1 MAAELDKEAKS
12 DQELY
17 DKLAC
22 WCETNDK
29 DKTKAISDG
38 NDKSASLTASIEKNT
53 ALAST
58 REAEIAAL
66 TDEAAALTKALEEAK
81 ALREKQNDEFNMT
94 EKDLIQSIHS
104 LKNAVMQLGKTQGEQ
119 PAEELLQKQENSLL
133 QVAQA
138 LGRMPEM
145 AEKAVAPHLRPQ
157 VKELL
162 RAPRKGLSLLQQ
174 PPPGGAS
181 NYEPQSGAIFGV
193 LKQMKE
199 TFETNME
206 EGKKEEAE
214 GAAQYEELKTTKETQ
229 LNAAKEKISTK
240 TQELAKARETAAN
253 DKEDLDDT
261 QATLAAD
268 TEFLGKLREQCAAI
282 DKQWEERSKMR
293 SDEIAAV
300 GETINILTDDDARDQ
315 FNDAGTFMQ
324 LRAQSKRESVARERT
339 AAYIAAAGDKLQS
352 KRLAALAVKVR
363 NDVFA
368 KVKESI
374 DGMVVQLDTE
384 QHNEAHKKD
393 GCIKDEDTNEKQT
406 VERTDHKEDVETEIN
421 ALNAEIKFKKEEQAR
436 LKAEIAEA
444 RMEQKKASENRET
457 ENKEFQTVVTDQQAT
472 QKILLKAKDRLAQ
485 FYAKKAALLQT
496 RAHAKSQGK
505 ATQQPPVAFK
515 PYKKAGSGGGAMA
528 LLQNIIEESQETEKD
543 ALEAENTAQAAY
555 EEFVKASNDQIAS
568 MFNQIANDEEVEAED
583 AKKEAADEGDKRA
596 TIGDILKL
604 GEVSTTLHEACDFTV
619 NNFDERQ
626 HNRADEMEALKQ
638 SKSIFSGA
646 AGLR

>member
-1 MAAELDKEAKS
+1 MAAELDAEAQT
-12 DQELY
+12 DGELY

-29 DKTKAISDG
+29 DKTKAIADG
-38 NDKSASLTASIEKNT
+38 KNSVASLTASFDKNT

-58 REAEIAAL
+58 RETEIAAL
-66 TDEAAALTKALEEAK
+66 TDEVASLTKALEEAK

-133 QVAQA
+133 QVANTLRSIPKMA
-138 LGRMPEM
+138 LH
-145 AEKAVAPHLRPQ
+145 AVPPHMRPQ
-157 VKELL
+157 LRELL
-162 RAPRKGLSLLQQ
+162 QAPREGLSLLQQ

-206 EGKKEEAE
+206 EGKKEEAD
-214 GAAQYEELKTTKETQ
+214 GAAQYEELKNTKETQ
-229 LNAAKEKISTK
+229 LNAAKDKISTK
-240 TQELAKARETAAN
+240 TQELAKAKETAAN

-268 TEFLGKLREQCAAI
+268 TEFLAKLKEQGATI

-293 SDEIAAV
+293 ADEIAAV

-339 AAYIAAAGDKLQS
+339 AAYLAAAGDKLSS
-352 KRLAALAVKVR
+352 KRLAYLAVRVK

-406 VERTDHKEDVETEIN
+406 VERNDHKDDVETEIN
-421 ALNAEIKFKKEEQAR
+421 ALNAEIEFQRQDQAR
-436 LKAEIAEA
+436 LKSEIAEA
-444 RMEQKKASENRET
+444 HIAQKRASENRET

-472 QKILLKAKDRLAQ
+472 QKILLQAKDRLAQ
-485 FYAKKAALLQT
+485 FYAKKTTLVQT
-496 RAHAKSQGK
+496 RAKSLEK
-505 ATQQPPVAFK
+505 VAQQPPVAFN
-515 PYKKAGSGGGAMA
+515 PYKKHSSSKGAMA
-528 LLQNIIEESQETEKD
+528 LLQNIIEESLKTEKEVL
-543 ALEAENTAQAAY
+543 AAENAAQAAY
-555 EEFVKASNDQIAS
+555 EGFLVTSFEEIKA
-568 MFNQIANDEEVEAED
+568 MFNQIQNDQEIEAQD
-583 AKKEAADEGDKRA
+583 AKRG
-596 TIGDILKL
+596 
-604 GEVSTTLHEACDFTV
+604 
-619 NNFDERQ
+619 
-626 HNRADEMEALKQ
+626 
-638 SKSIFSGA
+638 
-646 AGLR
+646 

>member
-1 MAAELDKEAKS
+1 MIRLAIPSLLALGAAGSMLLESSKLSQDLALLDSDKEWEKPIVRVVNLLKDMAAELDKEAKS

-29 DKTKAISDG
+29 EKTKAIADG

-58 REAEIAAL
+58 RETEIAAL
-66 TDEAAALTKALEEAK
+66 TDEAAALTKALGEAK

-133 QVAQA
+133 QMANTLRSIPKMA
-138 LGRMPEM
+138 LH
-145 AEKAVAPHLRPQ
+145 AVPPHMRTQLR
-157 VKELL
+157 ELL
-162 RAPRKGLSLLQQ
+162 RAPKKGLSLLQQ

-214 GAAQYEELKTTKETQ
+214 GAAHYEELKNTKETQ
-229 LNAAKEKISTK
+229 LNAAKDKISTK
-240 TQELAKARETAAN
+240 TQELAKAKETAAN

-268 TEFLGKLREQCAAI
+268 TEFLAKLREQCAAI

-293 SDEIAAV
+293 ADEIAAV

-324 LRAQSKRESVARERT
+324 LRDQFND
-339 AAYIAAAGDKLQS
+339 AGT
-352 KRLAALAVKVR
+352 
-363 NDVFA
+363 F
-368 KVKESI
+368 
-374 DGMVVQLDTE
+374 
-384 QHNEAHKKD
+384 
-393 GCIKDEDTNEKQT
+393 
-406 VERTDHKEDVETEIN
+406 
-421 ALNAEIKFKKEEQAR
+421 
-436 LKAEIAEA
+436 
-444 RMEQKKASENRET
+444 
-457 ENKEFQTVVTDQQAT
+457 
-472 QKILLKAKDRLAQ
+472 
-485 FYAKKAALLQT
+485 
-496 RAHAKSQGK
+496 
-505 ATQQPPVAFK
+505 
-515 PYKKAGSGGGAMA
+515 
-528 LLQNIIEESQETEKD
+528 
-543 ALEAENTAQAAY
+543 
-555 EEFVKASNDQIAS
+555 
-568 MFNQIANDEEVEAED
+568 
-583 AKKEAADEGDKRA
+583 
-596 TIGDILKL
+596 
-604 GEVSTTLHEACDFTV
+604 
-619 NNFDERQ
+619 
-626 HNRADEMEALKQ
+626 
-638 SKSIFSGA
+638 
-646 AGLR
+646 

>member
-1 MAAELDKEAKS
+1 MAAELDKEAKQ

-29 DKTKAISDG
+29 DKTKAISDA
-38 NDKSASLTASIEKNT
+38 NDAIASLTASIEKNT

-58 REAEIAAL
+58 RETEIAAL
-66 TDEAAALTKALEEAK
+66 TDEVASLTKALGEAK
-81 ALREKQNDEFNMT
+81 AIREKQNDEFNMT

-133 QVAQA
+133 QVANTLRSIPKMA
-138 LGRMPEM
+138 LH
-145 AEKAVAPHLRPQ
+145 AVPPHMRPQ
-157 VKELL
+157 LRELL
-162 RAPRKGLSLLQQ
+162 QAPRKGLSLLQQ

-214 GAAQYEELKTTKETQ
+214 SAAQYEELKKTKETQ
-229 LNAAKEKISTK
+229 LNAANEKIFRK
-240 TQELAKARETAAN
+240 GQELAKAKETAAN

-261 QATLAAD
+261 QETLAAD
-268 TEFLGKLREQCAAI
+268 TEFLAKLREQCAAI

-293 SDEIAAV
+293 ADEIAAV

-339 AAYIAAAGDKLQS
+339 AAYIAAAGDKLKS
-352 KRLAALAVKVR
+352 KRLAYLAVRVK

-406 VERTDHKEDVETEIN
+406 VERTDHKDDVETEIN
-421 ALNAEIKFKKEEQAR
+421 ALNAEIKFKHEEQIR

-472 QKILLKAKDRLAQ
+472 QKILAKAKDRLAQ

-496 RAHAKSQGK
+496 RAKSHAK

-528 LLQNIIEESQETEKD
+528 LLQNIIEESIETEKD

-555 EEFVKASNDQIAS
+555 EEFVKASNDQIAP

-626 HNRADEMEALKQ
+626 HKRADEMEALKQ
-638 SKSIFSGA
+638 SKAIFSGA
-646 AGLR
+646 KGLR

>member
-1 MAAELDKEAKS
+1 VEH
-12 DQELY
+12 
-17 DKLAC
+17 
-22 WCETNDK
+22 
-29 DKTKAISDG
+29 
-38 NDKSASLTASIEKNT
+38 
-53 ALAST
+53 ALK
-58 REAEIAAL
+58 RIPKIAV
-66 TDEAAALTKALEEAK
+66 
-81 ALREKQNDEFNMT
+81 Q
-94 EKDLIQSIHS
+94 
-104 LKNAVMQLGKTQGEQ
+104 
-119 PAEELLQKQENSLL
+119 
-133 QVAQA
+133 
-138 LGRMPEM
+138 
-145 AEKAVAPHLRPQ
+145 AVAPHLRSQ
-157 VKELL
+157 VQELL

-214 GAAQYEELKTTKETQ
+214 GAAQYEELKNTKETQ

-240 TQELAKARETAAN
+240 TQELAKAKETAAN

-261 QATLAAD
+261 QETLAAD
-268 TEFLGKLREQCAAI
+268 TEFLAKLREQCATI
-282 DKQWEERSKMR
+282 DKQWEERSKIR

-339 AAYIAAAGDKLQS
+339 AAYLAVAGDKLNS
-352 KRLAALAVKVR
+352 KRLAYLAVRVK

-406 VERTDHKEDVETEIN
+406 VERTDHKDDVETEIN
-421 ALNAEIKFKKEEQAR
+421 ALNAEIKFKHEEQIR
-436 LKAEIAEA
+436 LKAEIADA

-472 QKILLKAKDRLAQ
+472 QKILAKAKDRLAQ

-496 RAHAKSQGK
+496 RAKSHAK

-528 LLQNIIEESQETEKD
+528 LLQNIIEESIETEKD
-543 ALEAENTAQAAY
+543 ALEAENAAQAAY
-555 EEFVKASNDQIAS
+555 EEFVKASNDQIAA
-568 MFNQIANDEEVEAED
+568 MYNQIANDEEVEAED

-619 NNFDERQ
+619 NHFDERQ
-626 HNRADEMEALKQ
+626 TSRSQEMEALKQ

-646 AGLR
+646 GFVR

>member
-58 REAEIAAL
+58 RETEIAAL
-66 TDEAAALTKALEEAK
+66 TDEVAALTKALEEAK
-81 ALREKQNDEFNMT
+81 ALREKQNDEFNST

-119 PAEELLQKQENSLL
+119 PAEELLQKQEDSLL
-133 QVAQA
+133 QVAHA
-138 LGRMPEM
+138 LKSIPEM
-145 AEKAVAPHLRPQ
+145 AEKAVAPHMRTQLR
-157 VKELL
+157 ELL
-162 RAPRKGLSLLQQ
+162 RASRKGLSLLQQ

-206 EGKKEEAE
+206 EGKKEEAD
-214 GAAQYEELKTTKETQ
+214 GAAQYEELKNTKETQ
-229 LNAAKEKISTK
+229 LNAAKDKISTK
-240 TQELAKARETAAN
+240 TQELAKAKETAAN

-268 TEFLGKLREQCAAI
+268 TEFLAKLKEQCATI

-324 LRAQSKRESVARERT
+324 LRRQSRRESRQREQT
-339 AAYIAAAGDKLQS
+339 ATFLASAGDRLQS
-352 KRLAALAVKVR
+352 RRLAALSVKVR

-368 KVKESI
+368 KVQSSI
-374 DGMVVQLDTE
+374 DGMVTQLGTE
-384 QHNEAHKKD
+384 QTNEAGKKD

-406 VERTDHKEDVETEIN
+406 TERNGHKDDVETEIN
-421 ALNAEIKFKKEEQAR
+421 ALNAEIKEKNEEQAR
-436 LKAEIAEA
+436 LKEEIKETHL
-444 RMEQKKASENRET
+444 EQKKASENRET
-457 ENKEFQTVVTDQQAT
+457 ENKEFQTVISDQQAT

-485 FYAKKAALLQT
+485 FYAKKAALLQKRT
-496 RAHAKSQGK
+496 SIKSN
-505 ATQQPPVAFK
+505 QQPPVAFK

-528 LLQNIIEESQETEKD
+528 LLENIIDESKETEKD
-543 ALEAENTAQAAY
+543 ALEAENQAQLAY
-555 EEFVKASNDQIAS
+555 EEFIKTSNDQIAA
-568 MFNQIANDEEVEAED
+568 MFVQIGNDEEIEAED
-583 AKKEAADEGDKRA
+583 MKKEAEDEGDKRA
-596 TIGDILKL
+596 TITDILKL
-604 GEVSTTLHEACDFTV
+604 GEVSSTLHEACDFTV
-619 NNFDERQ
+619 NNFSTRQ
-626 HNRADEMEALKQ
+626 ESRSQEMEALKQ
-638 SKSIFSGA
+638 AKSIFSGA
-646 AGLR
+646 GFGR

>member
-58 REAEIAAL
+58 RETEIAAL
-66 TDEAAALTKALEEAK
+66 TEEAAALTKALGEAK
-81 ALREKQNDEFNMT
+81 AIREKQNDEFNMT

-133 QVAQA
+133 QVANTLRSIPKMA
-138 LGRMPEM
+138 LH
-145 AEKAVAPHLRPQ
+145 AVPPHMRPQ
-157 VKELL
+157 LRELL
-162 RAPRKGLSLLQQ
+162 QAPREGLSLLQQ

-214 GAAQYEELKTTKETQ
+214 SAAQYEELKRTKETQ
-229 LNAAKEKISTK
+229 LNAANEKIFRK
-240 TQELAKARETAAN
+240 GQELAKARETAAN

-261 QATLAAD
+261 QVTLEAD
-268 TEFLGKLREQCAAI
+268 TEFLAKLKEQCATI

-293 SDEIAAV
+293 SEEIATVDEA
-300 GETINILTDDDARDQ
+300 IDILTHDDSRDQ
-315 FNDAGTFMQ
+315 FNAAGTFMQ
-324 LRAQSKRESVARERT
+324 LRAQSRRQARARGVT
-339 AAYIAAAGDKLQS
+339 AEHLAAAGD
-352 KRLAALAVKVR
+352 RLKSSRLSYLAVRVK

-368 KVKESI
+368 KIQQSI

-384 QHNEAHKKD
+384 QHNEAGKKD

-406 VERTDHKEDVETEIN
+406 IERTDHKDDVETEIN
-421 ALNAEIKFKKEEQAR
+421 ALEADIEFQRQDQAR
-436 LKAEIAEA
+436 LKSEIAEA
-444 RMEQKKASENRET
+444 HIAQKRASEDRLA
-457 ENKEFQTVVTDQQAT
+457 ENKQFQQVVTDQQAT
-472 QKILLKAKDRLAQ
+472 QKILLQAKDRLAQ
-485 FYAKKAALLQT
+485 FYAKKTTLVQT
-496 RAHAKSQGK
+496 RAKSLEK
-505 ATQQPPVAFK
+505 VAQQPPVAFN
-515 PYKKAGSGGGAMA
+515 PYKKHSSSKGAMA
-528 LLQNIIEESQETEKD
+528 LLQNIIEESLKTEKE
-543 ALEAENTAQAAY
+543 ALAAENAAQAAY
-555 EEFVKASNDQIAS
+555 EGFLVTSFEEIKA
-568 MFNQIANDEEVEAED
+568 MFNQIQNDQEIEAQD
-583 AKKEAADEGDKRA
+583 AKREALDSVDKRA
-596 TIGDILKL
+596 TISDILKL
-604 GEVSTTLHEACDFTV
+604 GEVSQTLHEACDFTV
-619 NNFDERQ
+619 NNFGERQ
-626 HNRADEMEALKQ
+626 SKRSEEMEALKQ
-638 SKSIFSGA
+638 SKAIFAGME
-646 AGLR
+646 GLR

>member
-1 MAAELDKEAKS
+1 MAAELDKEAKQ

-29 DKTKAISDG
+29 DKTKAIADG

-58 REAEIAAL
+58 RETEIAAL
-66 TDEAAALTKALEEAK
+66 TEEAAALTKALGEAK

-133 QVAQA
+133 QVANTLRSIPKMA
-138 LGRMPEM
+138 LH
-145 AEKAVAPHLRPQ
+145 AVPPHMRPQ
-157 VKELL
+157 LRELL
-162 RAPRKGLSLLQQ
+162 QAPRKGLSLLQQ

-214 GAAQYEELKTTKETQ
+214 GAAQYEELKNTKETQ
-229 LNAAKEKISTK
+229 LNAAKDKISTK
-240 TQELAKARETAAN
+240 SQELAKAKETAAN

-261 QATLAAD
+261 QETLDAD
-268 TEFLGKLREQCAAI
+268 TEFLAKLREQCAAI

-293 SDEIAAV
+293 ADEIAAV

-339 AAYIAAAGDKLQS
+339 AAYIAAAGHKLDS
-352 KRLAALAVKVR
+352 KRLAYLAVRVK

-406 VERTDHKEDVETEIN
+406 VERTDHKDDVETEIN
-421 ALNAEIKFKKEEQAR
+421 ALMAEIKFKNEEQAR
-436 LKAEIAEA
+436 LKKEIAEA
-444 RMEQKKASENRET
+444 RVEQKKASENRET
-457 ENKEFQTVVTDQQAT
+457 EDKEFQTVVTDQQAT

-496 RAHAKSQGK
+496 RAKSHAK

-528 LLQNIIEESQETEKD
+528 LLQNIIEESIETEKD

-555 EEFVKASNDQIAS
+555 EEFVKSSNDQIAA
-568 MFNQIANDEEVEAED
+568 MYNQIANDEEVEAED

-626 HNRADEMEALKQ
+626 TSRSQEMEALKQ

-646 AGLR
+646 KGLR

>member
-58 REAEIAAL
+58 RETEIAAL
-66 TDEAAALTKALEEAK
+66 TEEAAALTKSLGEAQ
-81 ALREKQNDEFNMT
+81 AIRQKQNDEFNMT

-133 QVAQA
+133 QVANTLRSIPKMA
-138 LGRMPEM
+138 LH
-145 AEKAVAPHLRPQ
+145 AVPPHMRPQ
-157 VKELL
+157 LRELL
-162 RAPRKGLSLLQQ
+162 QAPREGLSLLQQ

-214 GAAQYEELKTTKETQ
+214 SAAQYEELKRTKETQ
-229 LNAAKEKISTK
+229 LNAANEKIFRK
-240 TQELAKARETAAN
+240 GQELAKARETAAN

-261 QATLAAD
+261 QVTLEAD
-268 TEFLGKLREQCAAI
+268 TEFLAKLKEQCATI

-293 SDEIAAV
+293 SVEIATVDEA
-300 GETINILTDDDARDQ
+300 IDILTHDDSRDQ
-315 FNDAGTFMQ
+315 FNAAGTFMQ
-324 LRAQSKRESVARERT
+324 LRAQSRRQARARGVT
-339 AAYIAAAGDKLQS
+339 AEHLAAAGD
-352 KRLAALAVKVR
+352 RLKSSRLSYLAVRVK

-368 KVKESI
+368 KIQQSI

-384 QHNEAHKKD
+384 QHNEARKKD

-406 VERTDHKEDVETEIN
+406 IERTDHKDDVETEIN
-421 ALNAEIKFKKEEQAR
+421 ALEADIEFQRQDQAR
-436 LKAEIAEA
+436 LKSEIAEA
-444 RMEQKKASENRET
+444 HIAQKRASEDRLA
-457 ENKEFQTVVTDQQAT
+457 ENKQFQQVVTDQQAT
-472 QKILLKAKDRLAQ
+472 QKILLQAKDRLAR
-485 FYAKKAALLQT
+485 FYAKKTSLVQT
-496 RAHAKSQGK
+496 RAKSHEK
-505 ATQQPPVAFK
+505 VAQQPPVAFN
-515 PYKKAGSGGGAMA
+515 PYKKHSSSKGTMA
-528 LLQNIIEESQETEKD
+528 LLQNIIEESLKTEKE
-543 ALEAENTAQAAY
+543 ALAAENAAQAAY
-555 EEFVKASNDQIAS
+555 EGFLVTSFEEIKA
-568 MFNQIANDEEVEAED
+568 MFNQIQTDQEIEAQD
-583 AKKEAADEGDKRA
+583 AERKALDSVDKRA
-596 TIGDILKL
+596 TISDILKL
-604 GEVSTTLHEACDFTV
+604 GEVSQTLHEARDFTV
-619 NNFDERQ
+619 HNFSERQ
-626 HNRADEMEALKQ
+626 SKRSEEMEALKQ
-638 SKSIFSGA
+638 SKAIFAGME
-646 AGLR
+646 GLR

>member
-1 MAAELDKEAKS
+1 MASELDKEAKE
-12 DQELY
+12 DAELY

-29 DKTKAISDG
+29 DKTKAISDA
-38 NDKSASLTASIEKNT
+38 NEAIASLTASIEKNT

-58 REAEIAAL
+58 RETEIAAL
-66 TDEAAALTKALEEAK
+66 TDEVASLTKALGEAK

-119 PAEELLQKQENSLL
+119 PAEELLQKQQESLL
-133 QVAQA
+133 QVEHA
-138 LGRMPEM
+138 LNRIPQM
-145 AEKAVAPHLRPQ
+145 AVKAVAPHLRPQ
-157 VKELL
+157 VQQML
-162 RAPRKGLSLLQQ
+162 RASRKGLSLLQQ

-181 NYEPQSGAIFGV
+181 NYEPQSGAIFGI

-214 GAAQYEELKTTKETQ
+214 SSAQYEELKSTKETQ

-268 TEFLGKLREQCAAI
+268 TQFLAKLKEQCATI
-282 DKQWEERSKMR
+282 DAQWEERSKMR
-293 SDEIAAV
+293 SEEIAAV
-300 GETINILTDDDARDQ
+300 GETINILTSDEARDQ
-315 FNDAGTFMQ
+315 FNAAGTFMQ
-324 LRAQSKRESVARERT
+324 LRAESKRRSRGREL
-339 AAYIAAAGDKLQS
+339 AAAHLASEGN
-352 KRLAALAVKVR
+352 RLHSRRISYMAVRVR

-368 KVKESI
+368 KVKDSI
-374 DGMVVQLDTE
+374 DGMVGQLGTE
-384 QHNEAHKKD
+384 QTNEVKKKD
-393 GCIKDEDTNEKQT
+393 GGIKDENTNEKQT

-421 ALNAEIKFKKEEQAR
+421 ALKADIKAKNEEQEM
-436 LKAEIAEA
+436 LKAQIAESHV
-444 RMEQKKASENRET
+444 EQKKASETRES
-457 ENKEFQTVVTDQQAT
+457 ENKEFQTVVSDQQAT

-485 FYAKKAALLQT
+485 FYNKKAALLQL
-496 RAHAKSQGK
+496 RSR
-505 ATQQPPVAFK
+505 QQPPVAFK

-528 LLQNIIEESQETEKD
+528 LLENIIDESKETEKD
-543 ALEAENTAQAAY
+543 ALEAENQAQLAY
-555 EEFVKASNDQIAS
+555 EEFIKTSNDQIAA
-568 MFNQIANDEEVEAED
+568 MFVQIGNDEEIEAED
-583 AKKEAADEGDKRA
+583 AKKEAQDEGDKRV

-604 GEVSTTLHEACDFTV
+604 GEVSGTLHEACDFTV
-619 NNFDERQ
+619 NNFSQRQ
-626 HNRADEMEALKQ
+626 ESRGQEMEALKQ
-638 SKSIFSGA
+638 AKSIFSGA
-646 AGLR
+646 GFS